1 MKRMKKF
8 SAFLLVLLMSI
19 GLMAVSVSA
28 ETMSQ
33 DGLQVTLT
41 ADKESYSQTD
51 PVTATLT
58 VKNTNDFTVT
68 NVSLETMIPEGY
80 KLDGNSE
87 ATAQI
92 ASLNAGESYELTI
105 TYIPDKTVS
114 GGAGSGSDN
123 SASATNSSLKTGDTI
138 QFAIWAVLLVCAAAV
153 IIGAAVRSRKK
164 GKRFLSLLLV
174 VTLTGTS
181 AFSFSGKTYAAEIQT
196 KSLNIETSVKVGDSD
211 LKLAGT
217 VNYDY
222 DADADYNTNTHSVA
236 FNLLFEEIVEDIS
249 PYEPQTV
256 ADGGTAVRPDD
267 PQPVLGEFGG
277 WYTSS
282 DYSEE
287 FDFNKPITEDTVI
300 YAKWEFDTTDSDGDG
315 VYDSIEDY
323 LGLDPHNSDS
333 DNDGLNDYSE
343 LVIGT
348 DPLTEDTDGNGVS
361 DYDEDA
367 DNDGLSNGYEVENGT
382 SPTRPDSDNDGL
394 DDADEINTYLTDPVA
409 ADTDGDGAS
418 DGWEVRNGFDPL
430 TFNSTFN
437 VNASSEEV
445 TDANPVS
452 ASVSVELNGSQVETL
467 EVARTGAAENPLLS
481 GTVAG
486 YLGSAYDFSVEGE
499 FSSAALTFRYDTS
512 LGTIGDDFQPRIYYF
527 NEEEGTFEELENQ
540 SVENGV
546 VTAVTTH
553 FSTYILLNKVEFD
566 KIWETEIKPPE
577 YTGEDQKDG
586 LDVVLAIDS
595 SGSMSSND
603 RQGLRKEAAKNFVDK
618 LGENDRC
625 AIIDFDS
632 SASLVCPLTTDKAAL
647 QAAIDSVNSSGGTNL
662 SNPVSTGIDE
672 LLKEENNHYKYII
685 LLTDGNGSYS
695 SSYSQ
700 QALDAGIVI
709 YTIGLG
715 NSVDTSLLTD
725 IASFTGGKYYHAT
738 TADDLI
744 GIYDDT
750 ASETIDYVT
759 DSNNDGISD
768 YYTKLICDGTLPLS
782 NGSTEFAGIDFN
794 YDANDQL
801 SDDFDGDGLK
811 NGEELQVVTSGNKVY
826 LKMLSDPMMVHSD
839 DDQVDDYQ
847 EVQDGRDPLKAEY
860 NKSDVNFLTA
870 GSNFYYEY
878 YVDNVYDDSILY
890 QLDSG
895 ILSAIFGVW
904 NITELARDIMADYF
918 STYVESLDSTVEQQE
933 RVEFVEAGDTFLA
946 NFADLKSRIDD
957 ARFYKGILSNIKNLI
972 SIANGY
978 VTNIEEI
985 SAEFV
990 KYVEQAAVYDPSVG
1004 TLTLHT
1010 TTMSSSSVSVITSKS
1025 PLAMGK
1031 INGVSVAFNI
1041 LSGAIDVADTLTTFA
1056 KINANA
1062 DIFEENIDFLMEMRD
1077 YGNRD
1082 FTKEAAADII
1092 NALGEGYGTALAN
1105 AIGADIG
1112 ELSLNIAMTIASTN
1126 PYIKAVQFA
1135 RDIIAHL
1142 TGIKD
1147 NLKQEYQMLTYSDM
1161 ALSANR
1167 LINDITSGSGSY
1179 YYDRTGDLPRY
1190 LTHLA
1195 QVRILGEQKYREFYT
1210 NGMNSWFS
1218 DTDRINTNI
1227 TASINNIKLYATVLG
1242 LTLSERL

>member
-1 MKRMKKF
+1 MKRMKKI

-33 DGLQVTLT
+33 DGLQITLT

-58 VKNTNDFTVT
+58 VKNTNNFAVT

-87 ATAQI
+87 ATAKI
-92 ASLNAGESYELTI
+92 DSLNAGESYELTV
-105 TYIPDKTVS
+105 TYIPEKTAAGS
-114 GGAGSGSDN
+114 SGSGSDN
-123 SASATNSSLKTGDTI
+123 SAPDINSSLKTGDNM
-138 QFAIWAVLLVCAAAV
+138 QFIIWAVLLICAVIV
-153 IIGAAVRSRKK
+153 IIGGAVRNRKK
-164 GKRFLSLLLV
+164 GKRCLSLLLV

-256 ADGGTAVRPDD
+256 ADGSTAVRPSD
-267 PQPVLGEFGG
+267 PHPVLGEFGG

-287 FDFNKPITEDTVI
+287 FDFNKPITADTVI

-323 LGLDPHNSDS
+323 LGLDPDNPDS
-333 DNDGLNDYSE
+333 DNDGLDDYDE
-343 LVIGT
+343 LIIGT

-394 DDADEINTYLTDPVA
+394 DDADEINTYLTDPAA

-418 DGWEVRNGFDPL
+418 DGWEVMNGYDPL

-467 EVARTGAAENPLLS
+467 NIARPNYSDNTLIS
-481 GTVAG
+481 STIAG
-486 YLGSAYDFSVEGE
+486 YLGSAYDFTVEGE
-499 FSSAALTFRYDTS
+499 FSSATLTFRYDTS

-527 NEEEGTFEELENQ
+527 NEGEGTFEELENQ
-540 SVENGV
+540 SVEDGV

-566 KIWETEIKPPE
+566 KIWEAEIKPPE

-625 AIIDFDS
+625 AVIDFDS
-632 SASLVCPLTTDKAAL
+632 GASLVCPLTTDKSSL
-647 QAAIDSVNSSGGTNL
+647 LAAIDSVNSSGGTNL

-672 LLKEENNHYKYII
+672 LTKDENNHYKYII

-695 SSYSQ
+695 STYSQ

-715 NSVDTSLLTD
+715 NSVDTSLLTE

-768 YYTKLICDGTLPLS
+768 YYTKLIYDGTLVLS
-782 NGSTEFAGIDFN
+782 NGSTEFTGIDFN
-794 YDANDQL
+794 YNANGEA
-801 SDDFDGDGLK
+801 SDDYDGDGLK
-811 NGEELQVVTSGNKVY
+811 NGEELQVISNGNKVY
-826 LKMLSDPMMVHSD
+826 LKMFSDPMMIHSD
-839 DDQVDDYQ
+839 DDQIDDYQ
-847 EVQDGRDPLKAEY
+847 EVQDGTDPLKFEY
-860 NKSDVNFLTA
+860 NKASIDFLTDD
-870 GSNFYYEY
+870 SPYYYEY
-878 YVDNVYDDSILY
+878 YTSNAYDGNLVNQIDSAF
-890 QLDSG
+890 
-895 ILSAIFGVW
+895 LSAIFGVW
-904 NITELARDIMADYF
+904 DLSELGRDIMADYF
-918 STYVESLDSTVEQQE
+918 SNYVEPFDSNVQKQE
-933 RVEFVEAGDTFLA
+933 RNVFVDMVDSLLGTA
-946 NFADLKSRIDD
+946 
-957 ARFYKGILSNIKNLI
+957 SNISDKAGFYTQLASNLKNLV
-972 SIANGY
+972 SVANGY
-978 VTNIEEI
+978 VTNIEEL
-985 SAEFV
+985 SAEFI
-990 KYVEQAAVYDPSVG
+990 KYVEQVITYDANAGVFSIS
-1004 TLTLHT
+1004 TYS
-1010 TTMSSSSVSVITSKS
+1010 MRSASVSILTSKS
-1025 PLAMGK
+1025 PLAAEK
-1031 INGVSVAFNI
+1031 ISGSTFTFDLI
-1041 LSGAIDVADTLTTFA
+1041 SGALDIADTITTFA
-1056 KINANA
+1056 TINANSA
-1062 DIFEENIDFLMEMRD
+1062 IFDENMDFLMEMRD
-1077 YGNRD
+1077 NGNRA
-1082 FTKEAAADII
+1082 FTKDAAADII
-1092 NALGEGYGTALAN
+1092 NALGEGYGTALAS
-1105 AIGADIG
+1105 AVGADIG
-1112 ELSLNIAMTIASTN
+1112 ELTLNMAISIAASN
-1126 PYIKAVQFA
+1126 PYVKAVVFV
-1135 RDIIAHL
+1135 RDVIAQL

-1147 NLKQEYQMLTYSDM
+1147 TLKREYEMLTYSDM
-1161 ALSANR
+1161 SLSANR
-1167 LINDITSGSGSY
+1167 LISDASYSSGSY

-1190 LTHLA
+1190 LTNLA
-1195 QVRILGEQKYREFYT
+1195 QIRILGEQKYEQFYT
-1210 NGMNSWFS
+1210 NGINSWFN
-1218 DTDRINTNI
+1218 DTDRIKANI
-1227 TASINNIKLYATVLG
+1227 EMSIGNIKSYAAALG
-1242 LTLSERL
+1242 LSLSESL